1 MRSTLLVAAV
11 GILSA
16 SSALADATVYALG
29 TDNILRVFQASTPGT
44 ISATIPV
51 TGLAQ
56 GESLIGIDTR
66 ALNGDLVGVGSGS
79 SIYKIDKVTGA
90 ATVIGTPGQLGLS
103 GAEAGID
110 FNPTVDRIRYVDA
123 GAGNRRFNPL
133 NGTVAGND
141 AALTYSNNQATPR
154 AVGVAYTNSKLGGVP
169 VGSVREY
176 IIDSAIDALGEVGSQ
191 AGGNASFNGGVTAV
205 VGSGLGVDTNDLVG
219 FDIDG
224 NTGIAYL
231 SLTDPS
237 TNLSSFYTLNLT
249 TGSATLVGAIDG
261 ALRGATIRDI
271 TVVPEPTALAG
282 LALAG
287 MLGLRRRK

>member
-1 MRSTLLVAAV
+1 MRSLILAAAV
-11 GILSA
+11 GVFSA
-16 SSALADATVYALG
+16 SSVMADATVYALG

-44 ISATIPV
+44 IAATIPV
-51 TGLAQ
+51 TGLAN

-90 ATVIGTPGQLGLS
+90 ATVIGTPGTLALS

-123 GAGNRRFNPL
+123 GAGNRRFNPVT
-133 NGTVAGND
+133 GGVAAND
-141 AALTYSNNQATPR
+141 AALTYSNNAATPR

-169 VGSVREY
+169 AGSVREY
-176 IIDSAIDALGEVGSQ
+176 IIDSGIDALGEVGSQ
-191 AGGNASFNGGVTAV
+191 AGGNASFNAGVTAV
-205 VGSGLGVDTNDLVG
+205 VGTGLGVDTNDLVG

-224 NTGIAYL
+224 NTGVAYL
-231 SLTDPS
+231 SLTDPIS
-237 TNLSSFYTLNLT
+237 NLSSFYTLNLA
-249 TGSATLVGAIDG
+249 TGSANLVGAIDVSVQ
-261 ALRGATIRDI
+261 GATIRDI
-271 TVVPEPTALAG
+271 TVVPEPTAMAG
-282 LALAG
+282 LGLAA

>member
-1 MRSTLLVAAV
+1 MRSIILAAAV
-11 GILSA
+11 GVLSA
-16 SSALADATVYALG
+16 SSVMADATVYALG

-44 ISATIPV
+44 IAATIPV

-56 GESLIGIDTR
+56 GESLVGIDTR
-66 ALNGDLVGVGSGS
+66 ALNGELVGLGSGS
-79 SIYKIDKVTGA
+79 SLYKIDKVTGA
-90 ATVIGTPGQLGLS
+90 ATVIGTPGTLALS

-123 GAGNRRFNPL
+123 GAGNRRFNPVTGGL
-133 NGTVAGND
+133 AAND
-141 AALTYSNNQATPR
+141 TALTYTNNQAAPR

-169 VGSVREY
+169 AGSVREY
-176 IIDSAIDALGEVGSQ
+176 IIDSNLDALGEVGSM
-191 AGGNASFNGGVTAV
+191 AGGNASFNAGVSVV
-205 VGSGLGVDTNDLVG
+205 VGSLGFDTNDLVG

-231 SLTDPS
+231 SLTDPTS
-237 TNLSSFYTLNLT
+237 NLSSFYTLNLA

-261 ALRGATIRDI
+261 SIRGATIRDI

-282 LALAG
+282 VALAG
-287 MLGLRRRK
+287 LFGLRRRK